1 MYSKLKENDRYEYIL
16 KDCSFGGKYPV
27 AALIILEKNTGKYG
41 IKLGCHPD
49 LVLLW
54 KEHLQK
60 RHKDRIFI
68 NTPEEVSLIFIIVV

>member
-27 AALIILEKNTGKYG
+27 AALIILEK
-41 IKLGCHPD
+41 IRESMESSWAAILI